1 LFERL
6 LNQVGMTKS
15 VFLIL
20 VHANSG
26 QLKRLI
32 DKVGADNSI
41 IYLQVDLKT
50 DISLFEEYHH
60 YSNVIFIKHRIKI
73 AWGGY
78 SQVQGMVNS
87 FKEIIP
93 SLQDDQYVSV
103 ISGQDYPIMRNE
115 EMNNFLSNHQGKAFM
130 EYYLI
135 HEEWKAGVKRLE
147 RYDFSDFN
155 FPGMATLE
163 IKMNAW
169 LPKRKPPKE
178 LIYVGKS
185 SWFTITV
192 EHIKYIVDFLEK
204 NHAIKKYFK
213 LTWGSDELVFQ
224 TILYNS
230 KYKEQMV
237 NNNLRYIDWSQG
249 KARPKVLDISDAE
262 NLRKSGKFFARKFDE
277 KVDSKILDWIDA
289 NLLIEKAI

>member
-1 LFERL
+1 ML
-6 LNQVGMTKS
+6 KS

-32 DKVGADNSI
+32 EKIGADNSI

-50 DISLFEEYHH
+50 DISLFEEYKN
-60 YSNVIFIKHRIKI
+60 YPNVIFIKNRIKI
-73 AWGGY
+73 SWGGY

-93 SLQDDQYVSV
+93 SLQDNQYVSV
-103 ISGQDYPIMRNE
+103 ISGQDYPIMRIE
-115 EMNNFLSNHQGKAFM
+115 KMNKFLNTNQGKAFM
-130 EYYLI
+130 EFYLI
-135 HEEWKAGVKRLE
+135 KDEWAAGVKRLE
-147 RYDFSDFN
+147 RYDLSDFH
-155 FPGMATLE
+155 FPGMASLE

-169 LPKRKPPKE
+169 LPKRKPPKS

-192 EHIKYIVDFLEK
+192 EHLKFIVDFLEK
-204 NHAIKKYFK
+204 NHRIKNYFK

-237 NNNLRYIDWSQG
+237 NNNLRYIEWSQG
-249 KARPKVLDISDAE
+249 KARPKILDITDAE
-262 NLRKSGKFFARKFDE
+262 HLKQSGKFFARKFDE

-289 NLLIEKAI
+289 NLLTETTI

>member
-1 LFERL
+1 ML
-6 LNQVGMTKS
+6 KS

-32 DKVGADNSI
+32 EKLSIDGSI

-50 DISLFEEYHH
+50 NISLFEEYKN
-60 YSNVIFIKHRIKI
+60 YSNVIFIKKRIKI

-93 SLQDDQYVSV
+93 SLQSDQYLSV

-115 EMNNFLSNHQGKAFM
+115 EMNNFLHMNQGKAFM

-135 HEEWKAGVKRLE
+135 HDEWKAGVKRLE
-147 RYDFSDFN
+147 RYDFSDFS

-169 LPKRKPPKE
+169 LPKRKPPKD

-185 SWFTITV
+185 SWFTLTM
-192 EHIKYIVDFLEK
+192 EHLQYIVDFLEK
-204 NHAIKKYFK
+204 NHSIKNYFK

-230 KYKEQMV
+230 KYKEKLV

-249 KARPKVLDISDAE
+249 LARPKILDITDAE
-262 NLRKSGKFFARKFDE
+262 HLKQSGKFFARKFDE
-277 KVDSKILDWIDA
+277 KVDSEILDWIDA
-289 NLLIEKAI
+289 NLLTEKAI

>member
-1 LFERL
+1 
-6 LNQVGMTKS
+6 MMKS

-32 DKVGADNSI
+32 EKLGGDNST

-50 DISLFEEYHH
+50 DISLFEEYTS
-60 YSNVIFIKHRIKI
+60 YPNVIFIKNRIKV

-93 SLQDDQYVSV
+93 AMQDDQYLSV

-115 EMNNFLSNHQGKAFM
+115 AMNHFLSQHQGKAFM
-130 EYYLI
+130 EFCLI
-135 HEEWKAGVKRLE
+135 PEEWSVGFKRLE
-147 RYDFSDFN
+147 RYDLSDFH

-169 LPKRKPPKE
+169 LPKRKPPTNIKF
-178 LIYVGKS
+178 VGKS

-192 EHIKYIVDFLEK
+192 EHLKFIVDFLEK
-204 NHAIKKYFK
+204 NDAIKRYFRF
-213 LTWGSDELVFQ
+213 TWGSDELVFQ

-237 NNNLRYIDWSQG
+237 NNNLRYIDWSAG

-262 NLRKSGKFFARKFDE
+262 QLRQSGKFFARKFDE
-277 KVDSKILDWIDA
+277 KVDNAILDWIDE
-289 NLLIEKAI
+289 NLLTEKNI

>member
-1 LFERL
+1 
-6 LNQVGMTKS
+6 MMKS
-15 VFLIL
+15 VFLLL

-32 DKVGADNSI
+32 NQLSGDNAI

-50 DISLFEEYHH
+50 DISLFDEYKNYH
-60 YSNVIFIKHRIKI
+60 SIIFIKNRIKV

-93 SLQDDQYVSV
+93 SLQMDQYVSV
-103 ISGQDYPIMRNE
+103 ISGQDYPIMRKE
-115 EMNNFLSNHQGKAFM
+115 EMNAFLKLNQGKAFM
-130 EYYLI
+130 EYLLI
-135 HEEWKAGVKRLE
+135 PEEWSVGLKRLQ
-147 RYDFSDFN
+147 RYDLSDYH
-155 FPGMATLE
+155 FPGFASLE

-178 LIYVGKS
+178 LVYVGKS

-192 EHIKYIVDFLEK
+192 EHLKYIVDFLEK
-204 NHAIKKYFK
+204 NHSIKKYFK

-230 KYKEQMV
+230 NYRAQMV
-237 NNNLRYIDWSQG
+237 NNNLRYIDWSAG
-249 KARPKVLDISDAE
+249 KARPKVLDITDAE
-262 NLRKSGKFFARKFDE
+262 KLKQSGKFFARKFDE
-277 KVDSKILDWIDA
+277 KVDSKILDWIDE
-289 NLLIEKAI
+289 NLLTQKSI